1 MNKKEILIQ
10 RLSFYIHIPYCVK
23 RCGYC
28 DFNTY
33 TPAELQLTEGLTQ
46 ISNSYIDLLVK
57 EIEFARNQV
66 GESALV
72 PSIFF
77 GGGTPSLM
85 EASDIKRVITAISE
99 QFKLDSIAEVT
110 LETNPDTV
118 TKEKLKQFYDAGV
131 NRISFGMQSSVPHVL
146 KTLDRTH
153 NPENLPQ
160 VTKWASEVGFKEIS
174 VDLIYGTP
182 GESKQDWQQS
192 IDSALALPISHI
204 SAYALIVE
212 EGTKLA
218 AQIKRGEI
226 TKLDDDLTAE
236 KYIMADKAFTT
247 AGFNW
252 YELSNWAKPNSQ
264 SKHNLAYWLGHN
276 WWGAGPG
283 AHSHI
288 NGKRF
293 WNVKHPNLY
302 KQKIQDSETV
312 ILDSEV
318 LEGSQIESER
328 LMLSIRLPQGVAKNT
343 LNNQQILELTDYV
356 NSGHLDQ
363 ENWNLGRA
371 TLTLDGRLIADRIVR
386 EILL

>member
-1 MNKKEILIQ
+1 MNLA
-10 RLSFYIHIPYCVK
+10 FYIHIPYCVK

-66 GESALV
+66 GESAIV

-85 EASDIKRVITAISE
+85 EASDIKRVITAISK
-99 QFKLDSIAEVT
+99 QFKLDPIAEVT

-226 TKLDDDLTAE
+226 AKPDDDLTAE

-302 KQKIQDSETV
+302 KQKIQANETV

-318 LEGSQIESER
+318 LKGSQIESER
-328 LMLSIRLPQGVAKNT
+328 LMLSIRLPQGLEKNT

>member
-1 MNKKEILIQ
+1 MNLA
-10 RLSFYIHIPYCVK
+10 FYIHIPYCVK

-66 GESALV
+66 GESAIV

-85 EASDIKRVITAISE
+85 EASDIKRVITAISK
-99 QFKLDSIAEVT
+99 QFKLDPIAEVT

-146 KTLDRTH
+146 KILDRTH

-160 VTKWASEVGFKEIS
+160 VTKWATEVGFKEIS

-226 TKLDDDLTAE
+226 AKPDDDLTAE

-302 KQKIQDSETV
+302 KQKIQANETV

-318 LEGSQIESER
+318 LKGSQIESER
-328 LMLSIRLPQGVAKNT
+328 LMLSIRLPQGLEKNT

>member
-1 MNKKEILIQ
+1 VNLA
-10 RLSFYIHIPYCVK
+10 FYIHIPYCVK

-57 EIEFARNQV
+57 EIEFARNKV
-66 GESALV
+66 GESAIV

-99 QFKLDSIAEVT
+99 QFKLDPIAEVT

-160 VTKWASEVGFKEIS
+160 VTKWATEVGFKEIS

-192 IDSALALPISHI
+192 INSALALPISHI

-226 TKLDDDLTAE
+226 AKPDDDLTAE

-302 KQKIQDSETV
+302 KQKIQANETV

-318 LEGSQIESER
+318 LKGSQIESER
-328 LMLSIRLPQGVAKNT
+328 LMLSIRLPQGLEKNT

>member
-1 MNKKEILIQ
+1 VNLA
-10 RLSFYIHIPYCVK
+10 FYIHIPYCVK

-66 GESALV
+66 GESAIV

-85 EASDIKRVITAISE
+85 EASDIKRVITAISK
-99 QFKLDSIAEVT
+99 QFKLDPIAEVT

-226 TKLDDDLTAE
+226 AKPDDDLTAE

-293 WNVKHPNLY
+293 WNIKHPNLY
-302 KQKIQDSETV
+302 KQKIQANETV

-328 LMLSIRLPQGVAKNT
+328 LMLSIRLPQGVEKNT

>member
-1 MNKKEILIQ
+1 MNLA
-10 RLSFYIHIPYCVK
+10 FYIHIPYCVK

-66 GESALV
+66 GESAVV

-99 QFKLDSIAEVT
+99 QFKLDPIAEVT

-160 VTKWASEVGFKEIS
+160 VTKWATEVGFKEIS

-192 IDSALALPISHI
+192 INSALALPTSHI

-226 TKLDDDLTAE
+226 AKPDDDLTAE

-293 WNVKHPNLY
+293 WNIKHPNLY
-302 KQKIQDSETV
+302 KQKIQANETV

-328 LMLSIRLPQGVAKNT
+328 LMLSIRLPQGVEKNT

>member
-1 MNKKEILIQ
+1 VNLA
-10 RLSFYIHIPYCVK
+10 FYIHIPYCVK

-66 GESALV
+66 GESAVV

-85 EASDIKRVITAISE
+85 EAPDIKRVITAISE

-131 NRISFGMQSSVPHVL
+131 NRISFGMQSSVLHVL

-226 TKLDDDLTAE
+226 AKPDDDLTAE

-302 KQKIQDSETV
+302 KQKIQANETV

-318 LEGSQIESER
+318 LKGSQIESER
-328 LMLSIRLPQGVAKNT
+328 LMLSIRLPQGLEKNT

>member
-1 MNKKEILIQ
+1 MNLA
-10 RLSFYIHIPYCVK
+10 FYIHIPYCVK

-66 GESALV
+66 GESAIV

-99 QFKLDSIAEVT
+99 QFKLDPIAEVT

-153 NPENLPQ
+153 NPDNLPQ
-160 VTKWASEVGFKEIS
+160 VTKWATEVGFKEIS

-226 TKLDDDLTAE
+226 AKPDDDLTAE

-293 WNVKHPNLY
+293 WNIKHPNLY
-302 KQKIQDSETV
+302 KQKIQANETV

-318 LEGSQIESER
+318 LKGSQIESER
-328 LMLSIRLPQGVAKNT
+328 LMLSIRLPQGLEKNT

>member
-1 MNKKEILIQ
+1 VNLA
-10 RLSFYIHIPYCVK
+10 FYIHIPYCVK

-66 GESALV
+66 GESAIV

-85 EASDIKRVITAISE
+85 EASDIKRVITAISK
-99 QFKLDSIAEVT
+99 QFKLDPIAEVT

-160 VTKWASEVGFKEIS
+160 VTKWATEVGFKEIS

-226 TKLDDDLTAE
+226 TKPDDDLTAE

-247 AGFNW
+247 AGFHW

-302 KQKIQDSETV
+302 KQKIQANETV

-318 LEGSQIESER
+318 LKDSQIESER
-328 LMLSIRLPQGVAKNT
+328 LMLSIRLPQGLEKNT

>member
-1 MNKKEILIQ
+1 MNLA
-10 RLSFYIHIPYCVK
+10 FYIHIPYCVK

-66 GESALV
+66 GESVIV

-85 EASDIKRVITAISE
+85 EASDIKRVITAISK
-99 QFKLDSIAEVT
+99 QFKLDPIAEVT

-131 NRISFGMQSSVPHVL
+131 NRISFGMQSSVSHVL
-146 KTLDRTH
+146 KILDRTH

-226 TKLDDDLTAE
+226 AKPDDDLTAE

-247 AGFNW
+247 AGFHW

-302 KQKIQDSETV
+302 KQKIQANETV

-318 LEGSQIESER
+318 LKGSQIESER
-328 LMLSIRLPQGVAKNT
+328 LMLSIRLPQGLEKNT

>member
-1 MNKKEILIQ
+1 MNLA
-10 RLSFYIHIPYCVK
+10 FYIHIPYCVK

-66 GESALV
+66 GESAIV

-99 QFKLDSIAEVT
+99 QFKLDPIAEVT

-160 VTKWASEVGFKEIS
+160 VTKWATEVGFKEIS

-226 TKLDDDLTAE
+226 AKPDDDLTAE

-293 WNVKHPNLY
+293 WNIKHPNLY
-302 KQKIQDSETV
+302 KQKIQANETV

-318 LEGSQIESER
+318 LKDSQIESER
-328 LMLSIRLPQGVAKNT
+328 LMLSIRLPQGLEKNT

>member
-1 MNKKEILIQ
+1 MNLA
-10 RLSFYIHIPYCVK
+10 FYIHIPYCVK

-66 GESALV
+66 GESAIV

-85 EASDIKRVITAISE
+85 EASDIKRLITAISE
-99 QFKLDSIAEVT
+99 QFKLDPIAEVT

-118 TKEKLKQFYDAGV
+118 TKEKLKQFFEAGI
-131 NRISFGMQSSVPHVL
+131 NRISFGMQSSVLHVL

-212 EGTKLA
+212 DGTKLA

-226 TKLDDDLTAE
+226 AKPDDDLTAE
-236 KYIMADKAFTT
+236 KYIMADQAFTT

-302 KQKIQDSETV
+302 KQKIQANETV

-318 LEGSQIESER
+318 LKGSQIESER
-328 LMLSIRLPQGVAKNT
+328 LMLSIRLPQGLEKNT

>member
-1 MNKKEILIQ
+1 VNLA
-10 RLSFYIHIPYCVK
+10 FYIHIPYCVK

-66 GESALV
+66 GESAIV

-85 EASDIKRVITAISE
+85 EASDIKRVITAISK
-99 QFKLDSIAEVT
+99 QFKLDPIAEVT

-160 VTKWASEVGFKEIS
+160 VTKWATEVGFKEIS

-226 TKLDDDLTAE
+226 AKPDDDLTAE

-247 AGFNW
+247 AGFHW

-302 KQKIQDSETV
+302 KQKIQANETV

-318 LEGSQIESER
+318 LKDSQIESER
-328 LMLSIRLPQGVAKNT
+328 LMLSIRLPQGLEKNT

>member
-1 MNKKEILIQ
+1 MNLA
-10 RLSFYIHIPYCVK
+10 FYIHIPYCVK

-99 QFKLDSIAEVT
+99 QFKLDPIAEVT

-131 NRISFGMQSSVPHVL
+131 NRISFGMQSSVSHVL

-226 TKLDDDLTAE
+226 AKPDDDLTAE

-247 AGFNW
+247 AGFHW

-302 KQKIQDSETV
+302 KQKIQASETV

-318 LEGSQIESER
+318 LKGSQIESER
-328 LMLSIRLPQGVAKNT
+328 LMLSIRLPQGLEKNT

>member
-1 MNKKEILIQ
+1 MNLA
-10 RLSFYIHIPYCVK
+10 FYIHIPYCVK

-66 GESALV
+66 GESAIV

-85 EASDIKRVITAISE
+85 EASDIKRVITAISK
-99 QFKLDSIAEVT
+99 QFKLDPIAEVT

-160 VTKWASEVGFKEIS
+160 VTKWATEVGFKEIS

-226 TKLDDDLTAE
+226 AKPDDDLTAE
-236 KYIMADKAFTT
+236 KYLMADQAFTT

-302 KQKIQDSETV
+302 KQKIQANETV

-318 LEGSQIESER
+318 LKGSQIESER

>member
-1 MNKKEILIQ
+1 MNLA
-10 RLSFYIHIPYCVK
+10 FYIHIPYCVK

-33 TPAELQLTEGLTQ
+33 TPAELQLNEGLTQ

-66 GESALV
+66 GESAIV

-85 EASDIKRVITAISE
+85 EASDIKRVITAISK
-99 QFKLDSIAEVT
+99 QFKLDPIAEVT

-131 NRISFGMQSSVPHVL
+131 NRISFGMQSSVSHVL

-226 TKLDDDLTAE
+226 AKPDDDLTAE

-247 AGFNW
+247 AGFHW

-302 KQKIQDSETV
+302 KQKIQANETV

-318 LEGSQIESER
+318 LKGSQIESER
-328 LMLSIRLPQGVAKNT
+328 LMLSIRLPQGLEKNT

>member
-1 MNKKEILIQ
+1 MNLA
-10 RLSFYIHIPYCVK
+10 FYIHIPYCVK

-66 GESALV
+66 GESAIV

-99 QFKLDSIAEVT
+99 QFKLDPIAEVT

-160 VTKWASEVGFKEIS
+160 VTKWATEVGFKEIS

-226 TKLDDDLTAE
+226 AKPDDDLTAE

-252 YELSNWAKPNSQ
+252 YELSNWAKPYSQ

-302 KQKIQDSETV
+302 KQKIQANETV

-318 LEGSQIESER
+318 LKGSQIESER
-328 LMLSIRLPQGVAKNT
+328 LMLSIRLPQGLEKNT